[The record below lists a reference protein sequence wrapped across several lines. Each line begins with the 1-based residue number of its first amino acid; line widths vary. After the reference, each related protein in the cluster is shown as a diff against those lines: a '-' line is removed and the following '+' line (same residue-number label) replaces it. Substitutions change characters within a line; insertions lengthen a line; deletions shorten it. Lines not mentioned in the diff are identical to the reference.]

1 MGKVFQVTE
10 DDINTLKQRL
20 EKALGDGYEVETH
33 KEVSAL
39 MGIFKETYDLVI
51 FYHGD
56 AICGVEYK
64 YKVGGSLFY
73 DRFQDL
79 YIDRLKK
86 VGLKY
91 GIAYFGENHGLLLWT
106 KGSYKFEPFS
116 FDNMVI
122 AIKGNQNCG
131 ARFSPTDVA
140 AEFSGFMSDELVKE
154 LNGNQITRIQSLFT
168 NESLNYDE
176 KNASM
181 WLNEDAEDDFFKILL
196 QKSDSEDDSK
206 HVCRYTSLNSLFLAM
221 KGGNHV
227 MCSITCMN
235 DKGETSY
242 ADKYVGYGAF
252 SNSSKSIKEN
262 NDCFI
267 LSCCNKDMV
276 DNLTMWRLYGNNG
289 KGVCMEYDVDLS
301 KIDNK
306 EFFFAPVSYG
316 KERNE
321 HPALEFI
328 KKIRQWKKRGW
339 CFELKRWYIWKH
351 FFKSYLF
358 KEEQEVRLLFIWT
371 EKCKDEVEWIMD
383 STNSIASRI
392 CLFPISGGRLPI
404 TLTGAIIGPK
414 CPDQGTHVDQF
425 NYMNGQTKT
434 MKDSWLNPAVR
445 PSKIEDYR

>member
-1 MGKVFQVTE
+1 MAYFRVTE
-10 DDINTLKQRL
+10 EDINALRQRL
-20 EKALGDGYEVETH
+20 IDALGEGYEVETH

-64 YKVGGSLFY
+64 YKVGGSFFF

-79 YIDRLKK
+79 YIERLIK
-86 VGLKY
+86 VGLRY
-91 GIAYFGENHGLLLWT
+91 GIAYFGEKHGLLLWT
-106 KGSYKFEPFS
+106 KGSYKFESFS
-116 FDNMVI
+116 FNDMVI

-131 ARFSPTDVA
+131 ARFSPTEVA
-140 AEFSGFMSDELVKE
+140 AEFSSFMSDELVDE
-154 LNGNQITRIQSLFT
+154 LNDDQITRIQSLFT
-168 NESLNYDE
+168 EENLNYDE
-176 KNASM
+176 KSTSM
-181 WLNEDAEDDFFKILL
+181 WLDGDAEDGLFMILL
-196 QKSDSEDDSK
+196 QKLDSEDDSK
-206 HVCRYTSLNSLFLAM
+206 HVCRYTSLNSLFLTM

-267 LSCCNKDMV
+267 LSCCNKDMI
-276 DNLTMWRLYGNNG
+276 DNLTMWRLYGNDG

-306 EFFFAPVSYG
+306 EFFYAPVSYG
-316 KERNE
+316 KVMNE
-321 HPALEFI
+321 HPALDYI

-358 KEEQEVRLLFIWT
+358 KEEKEVRLLFIWT
-371 EKCKDEVEWIMD
+371 EKSLDRVEWIMD
-383 STNSIASRI
+383 STNNIASRI
-392 CLFPISGGRLPI
+392 CLFPISSNRLPL
-404 TLTGAIIGPK
+404 TLKRAIIGPK
-414 CPDQGTHVDQF
+414 CPEQESNVDQF
-425 NYMNGQTKT
+425 NYMNGHTKT
-434 MKDSWLNPAVR
+434 MPSSVGRPAVGR
-445 PSKIEDYR
+445 SKIEDYR